1 MQYVFNAPEPEEMSK
16 ALKRLLAAQKEYDAA
31 MKEMRR
37 VTFVPC
43 FAEIEATDE
52 QFSSEKNGV
61 AE

>member
-1 MQYVFNAPEPEEMSK
+1 MQYIFNAPEPEEM
-16 ALKRLLAAQKEYDAA
+16 RLLAAQKEYDAA

-43 FAEIEATDE
+43 FAEIEATNE
-52 QFSSEKNGV
+52 QFSSEKNGA